1 MFRLVGDSRF
11 VFLDANSEQK
21 FNRII
26 DKDISKELFLE
37 KEAIYKKIFKEL
49 IDMFKEKIEKIYTN
63 ENK

>member
-1 MFRLVGDSRF
+1 
-11 VFLDANSEQK
+11 LDANSEQK
-21 FNRII
+21 YNRII

-49 IDMFKEKIEKIYTN
+49 IDMFTEKIEKIYTN